1 MNNNCIICGNRS
13 SFLLNKDSFDIYKC
27 PNCSLVFVNPQPKND
42 FLKDKVYSY
51 ESGYQS
57 NKAKDLSKVKIT
69 KSYKKIFD
77 YLIKNNIKGSMLDV
91 GCSNG
96 EFLYHAKKIGFDVEG
111 IELNKRTA
119 EIAISNGIKVHTGT
133 LDTVILNNKYDC
145 IFLGDIIE
153 HVPDPKSFLIK
164 CRDLLK
170 QDGIIIISTPNLD
183 CLWSKSTF
191 LLYKILKIPWS
202 SLTPPYHLFQ
212 FSFKNLIEIAEKN
225 DLKYS
230 NSWYTGRPRLM
241 YELGSL
247 HLVKKIKNS
256 KSIMKIFYSIY
267 TIVSFT
273 LYSVLYFISSLLNF
287 IKVTK
292 KDFAMVIVFKK

>member
-1 MNNNCIICGNRS
+1 MENKCTICGNIS
-13 SFLLNKDSFDIYKC
+13 SFLLNKDGFDLYECKK
-27 PNCSLVFVNPQPKND
+27 CSLVFVNPQPKQD
-42 FLKDKVYSY
+42 FLKDKVYSF

-57 NKAKDLSKVKIT
+57 NKAKDLSRVKIT

-77 YLIKNNIKGSMLDV
+77 YLNKNNIKGSMLDI

-96 EFLYHAKKIGFDVEG
+96 EFLFHAKKYGFQVTG

-119 EIAISNGIKVHTGT
+119 EIAIQNGINVHIGT
-133 LDTVILNNKYDC
+133 IDTVSLNQKYDC

-153 HVPDPKSFLIK
+153 HVTDPKSFLSK
-164 CRDLLK
+164 CSSLLNNN
-170 QDGIIIISTPNLD
+170 GHIIISTPNLD
-183 CLWSKSTF
+183 CFWSKSSF
-191 LLYKILKIPWS
+191 LLYKLFKIPWS

-212 FSFKNLIEIAEKN
+212 FSHGNLISLAHN
-225 DLKYS
+225 NGLNYV

-256 KSIMKIFYSIY
+256 KGIMKVFYFIYTVKSFLLYSI
-267 TIVSFT
+267 
-273 LYSVLYFISSLLNF
+273 LYFISDVLSLF
-287 IKVTK
+287 RITK